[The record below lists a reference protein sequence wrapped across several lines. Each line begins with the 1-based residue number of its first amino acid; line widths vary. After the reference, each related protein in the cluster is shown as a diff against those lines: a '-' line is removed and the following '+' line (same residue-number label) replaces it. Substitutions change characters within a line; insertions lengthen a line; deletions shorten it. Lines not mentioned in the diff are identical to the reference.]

1 MTFLV
6 TKLLHNSN
14 SGVVDFTD
22 RTHHIVSL
30 GRVFVFHRYIVIDQ
44 AIGNV
49 RHPSSTWNGI
59 ELMVIV
65 SLFPQGDESF
75 LLHESLIKV
84 LVYFL
89 FESFPDIVPLV
100 GSEFVT
106 RLFKRFFTRPR
117 KLPSE

>member
-30 GRVFVFHRYIVIDQ
+30 GRVFVCHRYIIDQ

-49 RHPSSTWNGI
+49 RHPSSTWNGP
-59 ELMVIV
+59 ELMVFV

-75 LLHESLIKV
+75 LLRESHIKV